1 MAVNEGEVQSLLRS
15 LFDNDP
21 AMQKLLTLVWFA
33 RRPYFYPHMAAL
45 IVRKLSGAGRLDR
58 CAAEAFAWA
67 EGLSVPRPAALAA
80 VGLAHGA
87 ATLPAKLL
95 TDGEC
100 RARQSGVDMGG
111 PGDLDLLYSAILAS
125 RARRV
130 VETGVA
136 YGWSSLAALA
146 ALRQTGG
153 RLVSVDMPYPK
164 AGNESFVGIVVPPDW
179 REGWTLIRKPDRNGL
194 RQALAD
200 FGGEIDLCHFDSD
213 KSYRGRLFAYP
224 LLWNAL
230 RRGGIFI
237 SDDISDNFA
246 FRDFFERLGVDYAI
260 VRSQDQHVGIARKA
274 G

>member
-1 MAVNEGEVQSLLRS
+1 MAVSPVS
-15 LFDNDP
+15 
-21 AMQKLLTLVWFA
+21 KLATLAWFA
-33 RRPYFYPHMAAL
+33 RRPSFYPHMAAL
-45 IVRKLSGAGRLDR
+45 IARNLSGAGRLDR
-58 CAAEAFAWA
+58 RAAEASAWA
-67 EGLSVPRPAALAA
+67 EALSVPRSVALAA
-80 VGLAHGA
+80 VGLVDGG
-87 ATLPAKLL
+87 ATLPAKLVA
-95 TDGEC
+95 DGER
-100 RARQSGVDMGG
+100 RARQSGVNMGG
-111 PGDLDLLYSAILAS
+111 PADLDLLYGAILAS
-125 RARRV
+125 SARRV

-194 RQALAD
+194 RQALAA

-213 KSYRGRLFAYP
+213 KSYRGRMFAYP

-230 RRGGIFI
+230 RPGGIFI

-246 FRDFFERLGVDYAI
+246 FRDFFEPLAVNYAI
-260 VRSQDQHVGIARKA
+260 VRSQNKHVGLARKA